1 MILNNKPVVPD
12 GVISLKYL
20 NTSNLITFFIFLAK
34 PRTALLPS
42 VVLFL
47 KKS

>member
-1 MILNNKPVVPD
+1 MILINKPVVPG

-20 NTSNLITFFIFLAK
+20 NTSNLVKFLTFLAK
-34 PRTALLPS
+34 PRMALLAS
-42 VVLFL
+42 DVVFL

>member
-1 MILNNKPVVPD
+1 MILNNKPVVPG
-12 GVISLKYL
+12 GVIPLKYL
-20 NTSNLITFFIFLAK
+20 NTSNLIKFFIFLAK